1 MGNLIEI
8 ISNNEFSISH
18 KQLMLNRLIR
28 KITNADI
35 RKLAREIYVS
45 KKVERDD
52 NTDMLINEIIEL
64 STKVRSLQAKLGYR
78 LNKEVELEKTR
89 LRKEQNKYFNMQQD
103 LKEYEWKKDRLDEI
117 NERELNISEK
127 EQNYTHKIREANEK
141 CEEFIKNNEKI
152 IVKALSDELI
162 RWTEENDIDNQRSQ
176 GYVIGINKAKKV
188 VRETYENKTIS
199 SISGLNPW
207 DYVDLR

>member
-1 MGNLIEI
+1 MGNLIETI
-8 ISNNEFSISH
+8 NNSDFSTNH
-18 KQLMLNRLIR
+18 KQLILNRLIR

-45 KKVERDD
+45 KKAERDD

-127 EQNYTHKIREANEK
+127 ERNYTHKIREANEK
-141 CEEFIKNNEKI
+141 CEEFIKNNEEI
-152 IVKALSDELI
+152 IIKALSDELI

-207 DYVDLR
+207 DYVEFR